1 MKRIY
6 LDHAATTP
14 TRPEVIAAM
23 LPHLACAN
31 PGSLH
36 AEGRAARC
44 AVDDARAAVARRLGA
59 KPREIV
65 FTASGSEADNLAVL
79 GAARARRSN
88 GMHAITSAVE
98 HRAVLGAFE
107 ALRDEG
113 FEVSVL
119 PVDGHG
125 RVDPESFRRAITP
138 RTTFAS
144 VMFANNEIGTV
155 QAIADLAAIARERGV
170 IFHTD
175 AVQAAGQ
182 LALDVGELGID
193 LLSLSAHKFYGPKG
207 VGALYVRRG
216 TPVSA
221 LLLGGSQEMGMRAGT
236 ENVAGIVGLAAALE
250 LATSEMTEASTRVM
264 GLRDR
269 LEAGVLG
276 AFPNAR
282 INGGGAVRLPS
293 VSNVSFPNVEGRT
306 LLVRLDLEG
315 IAVSVGSACAAGTPE
330 RSHVIAALGEAPWV
344 TAGAI
349 RFSLGRMTTEDEI
362 DSVLNRLPGMAAEL
376 EVYT

>member
-1 MKRIY
+1 
-6 LDHAATTP
+6 
-14 TRPEVIAAM
+14 
-23 LPHLACAN
+23 
-31 PGSLH
+31 
-36 AEGRAARC
+36 
-44 AVDDARAAVARRLGA
+44 
-59 KPREIV
+59 
-65 FTASGSEADNLAVL
+65 
-79 GAARARRSN
+79 
-88 GMHAITSAVE
+88 
-98 HRAVLGAFE
+98 
-107 ALRDEG
+107 
-113 FEVSVL
+113 
-119 PVDGHG
+119 
-125 RVDPESFRRAITP
+125 
-138 RTTFAS
+138 
-144 VMFANNEIGTV
+144 
-155 QAIADLAAIARERGV
+155 
-170 IFHTD
+170 
-175 AVQAAGQ
+175 
-182 LALDVGELGID
+182 
-193 LLSLSAHKFYGPKG
+193 
-207 VGALYVRRG
+207 
-216 TPVSA
+216 
-221 LLLGGSQEMGMRAGT
+221 MGMRAGT

-250 LATSEMTEASTRVM
+250 LATSEMTEASTRVT

-269 LEAGVLG
+269 LEAGLLG